1 MITASVL
8 RGGKTFIH
16 LAAIEPHVMN
26 LVDFLLSAGA
36 KIHVRHDHTIEI
48 DGVTE
53 LSQEVE
59 FEVISDYIESGTFI
73 VLGALCSRDYIDIH
87 KARIN
92 DLTIY
97 LQKCR
102 EVGVAFDDLG
112 NDVLRV
118 YRSEK
123 LKPINIQTNIYPGFP
138 TDLQSPFAILL
149 TQADGISR
157 IQEIMFE

>member
-1 MITASVL
+1 MISASVL
-8 RGGKTFIH
+8 RSGKTYIH

-26 LVDFLLSAGA
+26 LVEFLRSAGA
-36 KIHVRHDHTIEI
+36 KITVEHDHTIMIE
-48 DGVTE
+48 GVSE
-53 LSQEVE
+53 LASEVE
-59 FEVISDYIESGTFI
+59 FDVISDYIESGTFI
-73 VLGALCSRDYIDIH
+73 VLGALCSREYIDIH
-87 KARIN
+87 RARIS

-102 EVGVAFDDLG
+102 DAGVAFDDLG
-112 NDVLRV
+112 NDTLRV

-123 LKPINIQTNIYPGFP
+123 LKPVNIQTNIYPGFP